1 MKEIMKN
8 STLLFL
14 LITAVY
20 IGGVGI
26 AQVLNSSDTATET
39 YTVIDQEEID
49 SVDNYMRYWYE
60 VLDTNSDGE
69 IDDTA
74 IEWLE
79 E

>member
-39 YTVIDQEEID
+39 YSVIDQEEID